1 MSNGMNALTT
11 GGRRRGVMP
20 ARRWL
25 LCILIAA
32 SALSSFPAW
41 AARQC
46 PDGSTAGPGN
56 VCPDP
61 PDPVPTNAAT
71 FVSQSVPASVQ
82 AGQTATVSVQMRNSG
97 TTTWTSAS
105 NYRLGSQN
113 PLDNTTWG
121 THRAELSGP
130 VAPGQ
135 TGTFTFTIHA
145 PSASGTYNFQW
156 RMVRD
161 GVAWFG
167 ALSTNVAV
175 QVTAPPT
182 DGATFASQT
191 VPSSLQTGQSAS
203 VTVKMTNTGT
213 TTWTAGSGYQ
223 LGSQNPADNI
233 TWGPKRVSLPGN
245 VAPGQ
250 AATFTFNIAAPA
262 SAGSYNFQWKM
273 LHGSTWFGAASTNA
287 AIQVAAPISLVMGAI
302 DGINASTAVVGWA
315 CSTYRNDS
323 IPVHLYVGG
332 PAGSGT
338 NVGAYTANLASEPA
352 VASSCAA
359 SGTNYRFSIPLTT
372 EIRQQHAGK
381 AIYIHGI
388 SPVGTGNP
396 TIAGSGT
403 YTIPALPAPPVD
415 PPPASTGT
423 YTQTETITYYDNTAK
438 WVLGQVAKSV
448 VDGVTASET
457 TYTANAQP
465 ATIKSFGKLQQT
477 LTYNTDG
484 TVATAKDGAGNVTT
498 FASWKRGIPQSIT
511 YADGTKQSAV
521 VDNNGWITSVTNEAG
536 YKTSY
541 TYDAMGRMA
550 STTYPTGDSTA
561 WNTATQVFEP
571 VAATEYGIP
580 AGHWRQTINTGTG
593 RKQTY
598 FDALWRPL
606 VTREYDTAS
615 EAATK
620 RFQRFAYDHEGRVT
634 FAAYP
639 GATDALTTGTWTD
652 YDALGRV
659 TAVSQDSELGVLT
672 TITEYLSG
680 FKTRVTDPKG
690 NQTTTAYKAYDQPSY
705 DWPMSIAHPGG
716 AYTDITRDTFGKP
729 LSIKR
734 RNSDGSVAL
743 TRSYAYNS
751 NQELCRTVEPETGAS
766 LMGYDAAGNLKWS
779 AAGLASGTACEAN
792 GTSTAVA
799 PRRVDRTYDARNRL
813 STLTFPDG
821 AGDQT
826 WTYSADGLPATVAVT
841 NPKPSGEVVATST
854 TYSYNRRRL
863 LVKEVTKIS
872 STSYTLT
879 HAYDANGHLSSQTYP
894 TSLVVDYAPNAL
906 GQPTQAGSYATG
918 VSYYPNGA
926 IKQFTYG
933 NGIIHTLTQNARQ
946 LPSKSTD
953 CTTSGTCA
961 TANKRLDLAYTF
973 DENGNVTHITDG
985 VNGRQTRGM
994 AYDGLDRL
1002 TQVTSNMFGTAS
1014 YGYDVL
1020 DNLAHVQL
1028 SGGQA
1033 RDQYYCYDATWRL
1046 TNVKTS
1052 SCTGTT
1058 VVGLGYDVQGNL
1070 ANKNGQAYVFDHG
1083 NRLRSATGKA
1093 WYGYDGQGR
1102 RVLNCNTSPSACDY
1116 QQYAYDGKLYFHRDN
1131 RAAKYFYN
1139 VYLGNSLVAIRELP
1153 TATGATET
1161 VLYQHTDALGTPIA
1175 VTDANKAL
1183 AQTSE
1188 YEPYGQL
1195 LNRTLTDGPGFTGH
1209 VQDATTGLTYMQQ
1222 RYYDP
1227 ILGLF
1232 TSRDPVTAYR
1242 NPVRF
1247 FNAYRYANDNPYR
1260 LIDPDG
1266 RGAITP
1272 TPRDRDCNGEPCMT
1286 PPPPPEKTVTNLDRV
1301 VVRPEPKGSS
1311 AAGWHGSFLE
1321 INKTTEIVGA
1331 YGMGLR
1337 YKRDWDTKKDSLGM
1351 VLIGQG
1357 ARAGAPA
1364 KMVGLP
1370 GIDLVKGGYSW
1381 GGVDAPVDIEGNFE
1395 LGPLG
1400 VSIEFD
1406 PGTGINAALGLT
1418 PSAGEYTG
1426 VSVMFDDTLIGK

>member
-1 MSNGMNALTT
+1 MSKGMNAPTAVV
-11 GGRRRGVMP
+11 GRCGVMP
-20 ARRWL
+20 VRRL
-25 LCILIAA
+25 LICALIAA
-32 SALSSFPAW
+32 SAVSSFPAW

-46 PDGSTAGPGN
+46 EDGSTAGPGN
-56 VCPDP
+56 VCPED
-61 PDPVPTNAAT
+61 PDPVPTDGAT
-71 FVSQSVPASVQ
+71 FVSQSVPTSLQ
-82 AGQTATVSVQMRNSG
+82 TGQTTTVTVQMRNSG

-135 TGTFTFTIHA
+135 TGTFTFTIQA
-145 PSASGTYNFQW
+145 PST
-156 RMVRD
+156 
-161 GVAWFG
+161 
-167 ALSTNVAV
+167 
-175 QVTAPPT
+175 P
-182 DGATFASQT
+182 
-191 VPSSLQTGQSAS
+191 
-203 VTVKMTNTGT
+203 
-213 TTWTAGSGYQ
+213 
-223 LGSQNPADNI
+223 
-233 TWGPKRVSLPGN
+233 
-245 VAPGQ
+245 
-250 AATFTFNIAAPA
+250 
-262 SAGSYNFQWKM
+262 GSYNFQWRV
-273 LHGSTWFGAASTNA
+273 LREAVAWFGASSTNVT
-287 AIQVAAPISLVMGAI
+287 IQVAAPVSLVMGAI
-302 DGINASTAVVGWA
+302 DGIDASTAVVGWA

-396 TIAGSGT
+396 TIAGSGV
-403 YTIPALPAPPVD
+403 YTIPGLPAPPADPPATD
-415 PPPASTGT
+415 PPPTSTAT
-423 YTQTETITYYDNTAK
+423 YSQTETITYYDNTSL
-438 WVLGQVAKSV
+438 WVLGQVAKRV
-448 VDGVTASET
+448 VDGKTVEQT
-457 TYTANAQP
+457 TYNSKAEP

-477 LTYNTDG
+477 LTYNADG
-484 TVATAKDGAGNVTT
+484 TVATAKDGNNNVTT
-498 FASWKRGIPQSIT
+498 YSKWKRGIPQAIA
-511 YADGTKQSAV
+511 YADGSTEGASV
-521 VDNNGWITSVTNEAG
+521 NDNGWITAVRSQANRRTCYA
-536 YKTSY
+536 
-541 TYDAMGRMA
+541 YDAMGRIA
-550 STTYPTGDSTA
+550 KVTYQSEATSNTCDTSSWNST
-561 WNTATQVFEP
+561 TQVFEP
-571 VAATEYGIP
+571 VSSAEYGLA
-580 AGHWRQTINTGTG
+580 AGHWRQTITTGDAK
-593 RKQTY
+593 KQTY
-598 FDALWRPL
+598 FDALWRP
-606 VTREYDTAS
+606 VVIREFDTAS

-620 RFQRFAYDHEGRVT
+620 RFQRLAYDHEGRVT

-659 TAVSQDSELGVLT
+659 TSVSQDSELGLLT
-672 TITEYLSG
+672 TVTEYLSD

-690 NQTTTAYKAYDQPSY
+690 NQITTTYKAYAQPTY
-705 DWPMSIAHPGG
+705 DWPMTIAHPGG
-716 AYTDITRDTFGKP
+716 AYTDITRDSFGKP

-743 TRSYAYNS
+743 TRSYAYYS
-751 NQELCRTVEPETGAS
+751 SSQELCRTVEPETGAT
-766 LMGYDAAGNLKWS
+766 LTGYDAAGNLKWS
-779 AAGLASGTACEAN
+779 AAGLASGTACVTD

-799 PRRVDRTYDARNRL
+799 ARRVDRTYDARNRL

-826 WTYSADGLPATVAVT
+826 WTYSADGLPAKVAVT

-872 STSYTLT
+872 STSFTLA

-894 TSLVVDYAPNAL
+894 TGLVVDYAPNAL

-933 NGIIHTLTQNARQ
+933 NGIIHKLTQNARQ
-946 LPSKSTD
+946 LPSRSTD
-953 CTTSGTCA
+953 CMVSGACA

-973 DENGNVTHITDG
+973 DENGNVAHITDG
-985 VNGRQTRGM
+985 VNGRQNRGM

-1033 RDQYYCYDATWRL
+1033 RDQYYCYDSKWRL

-1070 ANKNGQAYVFDHG
+1070 ANKNGQAYVFDYG

-1116 QQYAYDGKLYFHRDN
+1116 QQYAFDGKLYFHRDN

-1175 VTDANKAL
+1175 VTDVNKAL

-1195 LNRTLTDGPGFTGH
+1195 LNRTLTDGVGFTGH
-1209 VQDATTGLTYMQQ
+1209 VQDAATGLTYMQQ

-1227 ILGLF
+1227 SIGVFL
-1232 TSRDPVTAYR
+1232 SVDPVTADEDPR
-1242 NPVRF
+1242 SS
-1247 FNAYRYANDNPYR
+1247 FNRYRYANGNPYT
-1260 LIDPDG
+1260 LVDLDG
-1266 RGAITP
+1266 REAGGISDRSGP
-1272 TPRDRDCNGEPCMT
+1272 PRDCAGEPCVT
-1286 PPPPPEKTVTNLDRV
+1286 PPTPPTRDESAVMVIGQRPMSVPRPAVEPISVPWPILTKALGYASLLTLSGDTPLSRRCGGHPCDQIVFNELGEVKPNDAPAGTIGLDEAKRKFNWSKDKSHEIKDAATGGLGGGKTWVGVAPDKTVGTNNGGHWT
-1301 VVRPEPKGSS
+1301 P
-1311 AAGWHGSFLE
+1311 
-1321 INKTTEIVGA
+1321 
-1331 YGMGLR
+1331 
-1337 YKRDWDTKKDSLGM
+1337 
-1351 VLIGQG
+1351 QG
-1357 ARAGAPA
+1357 T
-1364 KMVGLP
+1364 
-1370 GIDLVKGGYSW
+1370 
-1381 GGVDAPVDIEGNFE
+1381 VDE
-1395 LGPLG
+1395 LSP
-1400 VSIEFD
+1400 
-1406 PGTGINAALGLT
+1406 
-1418 PSAGEYTG
+1418 
-1426 VSVMFDDTLIGK
+1426 